1 MAAVHQSLT
10 VEAMHAK
17 LGLTSSSICPVTL
30 CCLKDRHGMT
40 NFFEKKTFCCFEN
53 PSQWCWCDIKG
64 SEYERDR
71 GFGGSGRF
79 LVTVAH
85 MVPTACH

>member
-40 NFFEKKTFCCFEN
+40 NFKKKN
-53 PSQWCWCDIKG
+53 KKKRLAVLKIHL
-64 SEYERDR
+64 
-71 GFGGSGRF
+71 SGVG
-79 LVTVAH
+79 VTLKVRNMRETEAS
-85 MVPTACH
+85 VVLGDSW